1 MKNNE
6 LFGALGIDQ
15 SMITDD
21 VKKLLELIDK
31 NMESKGLTY
40 DMFVQDLISALMEE
54 SDKNDS
60 STQEGIDIIVGKV
73 YEKLKEK
80 YGSEEK

>member
-60 STQEGIDIIVGKV
+60 STQEGVDIIVGKV

>member
-40 DMFVQDLISALMEE
+40 DGFVQDLISALMEE

>member
-15 SMITDD
+15 SIITDD
-21 VKKLLELIDK
+21 VKKLLELIDE

-40 DMFVQDLISALMEE
+40 DVFVQDLISALMEE

-60 STQEGIDIIVGKV
+60 STQEGVDIIVGKV

>member
-40 DMFVQDLISALMEE
+40 DVFVQDLISALMEE

-60 STQEGIDIIVGKV
+60 STQEGVDIIVGKV